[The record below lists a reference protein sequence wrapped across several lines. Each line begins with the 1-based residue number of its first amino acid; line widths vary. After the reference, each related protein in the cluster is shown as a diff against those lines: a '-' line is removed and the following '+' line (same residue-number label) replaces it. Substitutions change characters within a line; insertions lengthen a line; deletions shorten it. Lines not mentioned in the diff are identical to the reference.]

1 MTDPITPHL
10 ADALREVVVCTK
22 EWNEA
27 IEAIIGRFPNTG
39 IGLDRGKEALAAFDA
54 AKDAPED
61 DALTA
66 AYMAGSASRLDELRA
81 KDAEI
86 AALKATQPDLQ
97 PLHDLVFPG
106 VLSPGPIEA
115 PVRPVECMGCRFKI
129 SGSSFSRPH

>member
-1 MTDPITPHL
+1 MDALTQHL

-86 AALKATQPDLQ
+86 AALKAVIGRVQHEWQVDDIDKLQ
-97 PLHDLVFPG
+97 VAMYSAGDFRKG
-106 VLSPGPIEA
+106 KS
-115 PVRPVECMGCRFKI
+115 
-129 SGSSFSRPH
+129 